1 MSGRTKVLLVCAVS
15 LGASI
20 LRLSAQEVGGDTITG
35 KVHQIEKVTVTARR
49 SPNKVTSAVPI
60 QTMSRQDISQLGI
73 QNMADAVRRFAGA
86 NVKDYGGIGGLKTVS
101 IRNMGA
107 AHTAV
112 SYDGVAVSNCQAGQI
127 DIGRFSLDNVSML
140 SLAIGQS
147 EDLLQSARLYASAG
161 VLGIETE
168 KPHFDD
174 GRNAA
179 FQARVRGGS
188 FGMVSPSLRWWQKLG
203 CRTRVAVDAG
213 YMRADGNYPFT
224 LVNGKYVTEEKRNNS
239 GIYSWQGEATFYHT
253 FKDDSELDVKGYYF
267 YSRRGLP
274 GAVTLYNPLSD
285 ETLWDENTFVQ
296 ARYRKHFSPRW
307 SLQAQAKYNHGWNQ
321 YKDEGKEYADGYYR
335 ENHRQDEYYIS
346 ATVLYRPLEA
356 LTLSLAQD
364 GVINKL
370 RNSLPECPF
379 PTRYTSLTAFNAR
392 YRQGM
397 VTATGSL
404 IYTNITERVKVGDA
418 PADFQ
423 RLAPSFT
430 VSLQPWQEQL
440 FFLRLMYK
448 STFRT
453 PTFNDLY
460 YYRLGNRSLRPE
472 KANEYNIGITW
483 SKPFVSF
490 LNYFSVTIDGYY
502 NDVTDKIVA
511 FPTTYAW
518 KMANYGKVRATGI
531 DATLAAATSLSKNIT
546 LVISGG
552 YTFQKAIDLTDPTS
566 KSYKDQLPYTPEHS
580 GNVSAILEMPWVNV
594 GYSIVGVSERYSMS
608 QNIPENRIDGYMEH
622 TVNLS
627 KDFSLKRCKLRLQAE
642 IVNLTDTQYDVIKY
656 YPMPGRSWRLTG
668 TIEF

>member
-1 MSGRTKVLLVCAVS
+1 MCKWFKIIFIYSMSGKTKVRLVCAVFLS
-15 LGASI
+15 AGI
-20 LRLSAQEVGGDTITG
+20 FRLSAQEVGGDTITG

-73 QNMADAVRRFAGA
+73 QSMADAVRRFAGA

-174 GRNAA
+174 GRSVA

-203 CRTRVAVDAG
+203 SRTRVAVDAA

-239 GIYSWQGEATFYHT
+239 GIYSWQGEATLYHT

-307 SLQAQAKYNHGWNQ
+307 SLQAQAKYNHGWNK
-321 YKDEGKEYADGYYR
+321 YKDEGKEYTDGYYR

-379 PTRYTSLTAFNAR
+379 PT
-392 YRQGM
+392 
-397 VTATGSL
+397 
-404 IYTNITERVKVGDA
+404 
-418 PADFQ
+418 
-423 RLAPSFT
+423 
-430 VSLQPWQEQL
+430 
-440 FFLRLMYK
+440 
-448 STFRT
+448 
-453 PTFNDLY
+453 
-460 YYRLGNRSLRPE
+460 
-472 KANEYNIGITW
+472 
-483 SKPFVSF
+483 
-490 LNYFSVTIDGYY
+490 
-502 NDVTDKIVA
+502 
-511 FPTTYAW
+511 
-518 KMANYGKVRATGI
+518 
-531 DATLAAATSLSKNIT
+531 
-546 LVISGG
+546 
-552 YTFQKAIDLTDPTS
+552 
-566 KSYKDQLPYTPEHS
+566 
-580 GNVSAILEMPWVNV
+580 
-594 GYSIVGVSERYSMS
+594 
-608 QNIPENRIDGYMEH
+608 
-622 TVNLS
+622 
-627 KDFSLKRCKLRLQAE
+627 
-642 IVNLTDTQYDVIKY
+642 
-656 YPMPGRSWRLTG
+656 
-668 TIEF
+668 